1 MATILVIDDEQ
12 GIRDLLDTLL
22 SGKGYDVILADSG
35 EKGLEVFRR
44 TRPDVVVLD
53 LKMPG
58 MGGLTVLQQIRRL
71 NPTQPVIISTGAGT
85 PESEQQV
92 RELGVTDYVE
102 KHFSLHLLEDA
113 LKRLLISSTPSDL
126 LSR

>member
-71 NPTQPVIISTGAGT
+71 NPTQPVIILTGAGT